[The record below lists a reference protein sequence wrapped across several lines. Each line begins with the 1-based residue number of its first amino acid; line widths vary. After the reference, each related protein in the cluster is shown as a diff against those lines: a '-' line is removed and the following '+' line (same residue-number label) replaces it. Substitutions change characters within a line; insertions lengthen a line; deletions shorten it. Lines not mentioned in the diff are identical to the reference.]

1 MSTDA
6 RMGCAR
12 WAALVG
18 LTMALAAPLAAQQ
31 RGPALARLRVVVPHS
46 VDRAVARGTRTVTG
60 APGPRYWQN
69 WSDYRIAADVTPADS
84 MLRGEE
90 TVTYHNASP
99 DTLPYVIF
107 HVYQNLMARDAA
119 RQRPAP
125 GATRG
130 MVIDRL
136 EADGERIEVPD
147 NQVGRDR
154 GPGTATVLGTEMGV
168 RLPSPL
174 LPGGHATFHILWH
187 FKIPPRYAPRMGMQ
201 DSTTAQIAQWYP
213 QIAVYDDLHGWDR
226 QQYIGSGE
234 FYLDYGHFTYSV
246 TLPAGFIVGG
256 TGVLTNADQV
266 LTAAERD
273 GLQRAASSEEIV
285 HVLTEDQFGPGTAT
299 TGKAGDRLTWRF
311 DADSVRDVAFS
322 FGDHYLW
329 DATRAVVDSA
339 THRHAAVNVFYRK
352 GAPRFDQVALM
363 ARSALETHSARMV
376 PYPYPQLT
384 ETEGGRGGMEYPM
397 TVFVGADSGLYR
409 EDMVTAHEIGH
420 EWFPML
426 VGSNETRYGWMDE
439 GLNTFDTYFATDAYL
454 PPSLTGYGVKD
465 DHDTY
470 TRFLQDAD
478 EDLQIMS
485 PANAFGVVDAGYD
498 VEAYSK
504 PAGALWAL
512 RAILGNDAFYRAYR
526 TYIHR
531 WAYRHPSP
539 WDFFRTFDEVTGQ
552 NLDWF
557 WQPWFFSREWLDQ
570 AVTAVRQQG
579 HEVTVTVENRGGL
592 YAPVDVTATLA
603 DGKTVAWRAPASVWF
618 GGAATITTR
627 HAVQGRVTAVTL
639 DAERNYP
646 DVDRT
651 NDTWK
656 AGR

>member
-1 MSTDA
+1 MDA
-6 RMGCAR
+6 HRPTAGRAVLF
-12 WAALVG
+12 ALTV
-18 LTMALAAPLAAQQ
+18 ALASPLAAQQ
-31 RGPALARLRVVVPHS
+31 HAPALARLRVVVPHT
-46 VDRAVARGTRTVTG
+46 VDHAVARGSRSVTG

-69 WSDYRIAADVTPADS
+69 FSDYQISADVTPADS

-99 DTLPYVIF
+99 DTLSYVVF
-107 HVYQNLMARDAA
+107 HVYQNLMAPNAA
-119 RQRPAP
+119 RQQPT
-125 GATRG
+125 ATTTQG

-136 EADGERIEVPD
+136 EADGRQIEVPD
-147 NQVGRDR
+147 NIVGADA
-154 GPGTATVLGTEMGV
+154 GPGMARVRGTEMTV
-168 RLPSPL
+168 PLSSPL
-174 LPGGHATFHILWH
+174 VPGGEATFHVRWH
-187 FKIPPRYAPRMGMQ
+187 FHIPGAYAPRMRMQ

-256 TGVLTNADQV
+256 TGTLTNADQV
-266 LTAAERD
+266 LTATERAR
-273 GLQRAASSEEIV
+273 LRRAASGDEVV
-285 HVLTEDQFGPGTAT
+285 HVLTAADFGPGTAT
-299 TGKAGDRLTWRF
+299 AGKAGERLTWRF

-329 DATRAVVDSA
+329 DATRAMVDSA
-339 THRHAAVNVFYRK
+339 THRYAAVNVFYRP
-352 GAPRFDQVALM
+352 GAPRFDQVARM

-376 PYPYPQLT
+376 PYAYPQLT

-397 TVFVGADSGLYR
+397 TVFCGADSGLYR

-454 PPSLTGYGVKD
+454 PASFKGYGVRD
-465 DHDTY
+465 DHRAY
-470 TRFLQDAD
+470 TSFVRSED

-485 PANAFGVVDAGYD
+485 PANAIGSVVNSGGS
-498 VEAYSK
+498 VEPYSK

-512 RAILGNDAFYRAYR
+512 RSILGNDEFYRAYR

-531 WAYRHPSP
+531 WEYKHPSP
-539 WDFFRTFDEVTGQ
+539 WDFFRTFNDVTGQ
-552 NLDWF
+552 DLDWF

-570 AVTAVRQQG
+570 AVTGVRQEG
-579 HEVTVTVENRGGL
+579 GNVVVTVANEGGL

-603 DGKTVAWRAPASVWF
+603 DGKTVSWRAPASVWF
-618 GGAATITTR
+618 GAAQSVTTR
-627 HAVQGRVTAVTL
+627 HAVQGKVTSVTL
-639 DAERNYP
+639 DSAENFP
-646 DVDRT
+646 DIDRT
-651 NDTWK
+651 NNTWN
-656 AGR
+656 AGM

>member
-1 MSTDA
+1 MTHPDLRATVLSA
-6 RMGCAR
+6 V
-12 WAALVG
+12 AALAAV
-18 LTMALAAPLAAQQ
+18 APAPLAAQQ
-31 RGPALARLRVVVPHS
+31 QGPALAPLRVVVPS
-46 VDRAVARGTRTVTG
+46 SIARAVARGTRSAAG

-69 WSDYRIAADVTPADS
+69 GADYQIAADVTPADS

-99 DTLPYVIF
+99 DTLPVVIF
-107 HVYQNLMARDAA
+107 HVYQNIMAADAA
-119 RQRPAP
+119 RQQPAP

-136 EADGERIEVPD
+136 EADGRRVEVPD

-154 GPGTATVLGTEMGV
+154 GPGMASVVGTDMLV

-174 LPGGHATFHILWH
+174 LPGGQAVFHILWH
-187 FKIPPRYAPRMGMQ
+187 FKIPPDYAPRMGMQ

-213 QIAVYDDLHGWDR
+213 QVAVYDDLHGWDR
-226 QQYIGSGE
+226 QQYVGSGE

-273 GLQRAASSEEIV
+273 ALQRAASSDQV
-285 HVLTEDQFGPGTAT
+285 VPVLGAGQFGPGIAT
-299 TGKAGDRLTWRF
+299 TGTAGERLTWRF

-322 FGDHYLW
+322 FGDHYRW
-329 DATRAVVDSA
+329 DATRAMVDSA
-339 THRHAAVNVFYRK
+339 AHRYAAVNVFYRQ

-384 ETEGGRGGMEYPM
+384 ETEGGYGGMEYPM
-397 TVFVGADSGLYR
+397 TVFVQADSGLYD

-454 PPSLTGYGVKD
+454 PPSFARYGVKD
-465 DHDTY
+465 DYTTY
-470 TRFLQDAD
+470 VGFLKNAD

-485 PANAFGVVDAGYD
+485 PANAFGVVDGGYD
-498 VEAYSK
+498 IEAYSK
-504 PAGALWAL
+504 PANALWAL
-512 RAILGNDAFYRAYR
+512 RSILGGGAFDRAYR
-526 TYIHR
+526 TYIQR

-539 WDFFRTFDEVTGQ
+539 WDFFRTFDDVTGQ
-552 NLDWF
+552 DLDWF

-579 HEVTVTVENRGGL
+579 HELAVTVENQGGL
-592 YAPVDVTATLA
+592 YAPVDVTATLE
-603 DGKTVAWRAPASVWF
+603 GGGIVSWREPASVWF
-618 GGAATITTR
+618 GGARTITTR
-627 HAVQGRVTAVTL
+627 YAVPGKVASVTL
-639 DAERNYP
+639 DADQDFP

-651 NDTWK
+651 NNVWK
-656 AGR
+656 PGK